1 MQQLFSALR
10 RLLCGGCRNKAQ
22 AFLFSEMASLRI
34 NGQLSEDHTAFF
46 MCDVQE
52 KFRGVIA
59 YYDAVIS
66 VADKM
71 VKTAKILN
79 IPLIVTEQYPKG
91 LGRTVSELDISHAY
105 LVEEKTKFS
114 MITPVVTQAMQEI
127 CKGAVKAIVL
137 FGVEAHVCVE
147 QTAAE
152 LLAHGM
158 QVHVVADC
166 TSSRSQ
172 EDRFLALHRMS
183 QMGCYITT
191 SETVI
196 FKLLGDKNHPKF
208 AEIRPLIKTPSPPTG
223 LVNYSK
229 MEVKDMIT

>member
-1 MQQLFSALR
+1 
-10 RLLCGGCRNKAQ
+10 
-22 AFLFSEMASLRI
+22 MASLII
-34 NGQLSEDHTAFF
+34 NSQLTEEHTAFF
-46 MCDVQE
+46 MCDIQE
-52 KFRGVIA
+52 KFRGAIA
-59 YYDAVIS
+59 FYDAVIS

-71 VKTAKILN
+71 VKAAKILN
-79 IPLIVTEQYPKG
+79 IPLVVTEQYPQG
-91 LGRTVSELDISHAY
+91 LGHTVSELDISHAC

-114 MITPVVTQAMQEI
+114 MLTPAVTHALKEI
-127 CKGAVKAIVL
+127 CNGTTKAVVL

-223 LVNYSK
+223 LANYSK
-229 MEVKDMIT
+229 I